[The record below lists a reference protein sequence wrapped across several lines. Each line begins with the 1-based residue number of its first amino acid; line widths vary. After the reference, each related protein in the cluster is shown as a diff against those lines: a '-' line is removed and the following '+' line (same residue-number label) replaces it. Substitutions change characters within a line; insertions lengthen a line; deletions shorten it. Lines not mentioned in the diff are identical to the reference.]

1 MEVLFSG
8 VGENFEC
15 VTVALVRVR
24 VMLFLGECFQSLVSF
39 VLGFVLIEEV
49 VKLMMIEIGIEIEVV
64 EVEIGIVGIVV
75 EVVKKVKLIFV
86 VVVVVVV
93 VYLALIVYSPFFLV

>member
-49 VKLMMIEIGIEIEVV
+49 VKLMMIEVGIEIEVV
-64 EVEIGIVGIVV
+64 EVEIGIGIVGIVGIVV
-75 EVVKKVKLIFV
+75 EVVKKVKLIL
-86 VVVVVVV
+86 VVV
-93 VYLALIVYSPFFLV
+93 VYLALIVYSPFF